1 MTCAGTDALRH
12 LVPHCRKTEG
22 EISIEDDAESK
33 GGEKR
38 KGEDRRL

>member
-12 LVPHCRKTEG
+12 LVHCRKTEG

-38 KGEDRRL
+38 KGEDRRF